1 MEDLYDFFF
10 ILQTYWWKFRDWA
23 TLRAITYREFFLKWS
38 EEQQE
43 KLQELL
49 DPKDPKDPHV

>member
-1 MEDLYDFFF
+1 MRALWRRFS
-10 ILQTYWWKFRDWA
+10 DWI

-43 KLQELL
+43 RLQELL
-49 DPKDPKDPHV
+49 DPQDPLPKDPEDPHV